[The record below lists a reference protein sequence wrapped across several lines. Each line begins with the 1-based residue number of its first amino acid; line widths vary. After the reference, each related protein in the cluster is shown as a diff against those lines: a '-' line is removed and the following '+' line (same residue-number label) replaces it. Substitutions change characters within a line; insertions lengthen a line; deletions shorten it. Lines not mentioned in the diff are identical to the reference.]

1 MSTGLEH
8 AAGQLQQKLGGAAL
22 EVGVVLGS
30 GLGGLVDE
38 LEHPVS
44 IAFGELPG
52 WPLPGVLGHQG
63 AFVAGRLAGRHVLV
77 QCGRYHLY
85 EGFSPAAVVR
95 PVRLMGNLGLRA
107 VLFTNA
113 AGAINRRL
121 VPGSLMLV
129 ADQINLT
136 ARNGLVGPA
145 EIGEV
150 RFPDM
155 SAPCDAGL
163 AELARRTAREQGIA
177 LEEGVYAGVT
187 GPNYE
192 TKAEIRM
199 LERMGADAVGMST
212 VLEVIAARALGLRC
226 LVISTITNLAAGLGG
241 APLNHRE
248 VLETGA
254 RARGTL
260 LSILAGVVAGA

>member
-1 MSTGLEH
+1 MTAGLDRAVE
-8 AAGQLQQKLGGAAL
+8 QLQERLGGAPA
-22 EVGVVLGS
+22 EIGVVLGS

-38 LEHPVS
+38 LEHPAS

-63 AFVAGRLAGRHVLV
+63 AFVSGRLAGRQVLV

-85 EGFSPAAVVR
+85 EGFSAAAVVR
-95 PVRLMGNLGLRA
+95 PVRLMARLGLRA
-107 VLFTNA
+107 ILFTNA

-121 VPGSLMLV
+121 EPGCLMLV
-129 ADQINLT
+129 SDQVNLT

-150 RFPDM
+150 RFPDL
-155 SAPCDAGL
+155 SAPGDPGL
-163 AELARRTAREQGIA
+163 AEAARRTAREHGIR
-177 LEEGVYAGVT
+177 LEEGVYAGVA
-187 GPNYE
+187 GPSYE

-212 VLEVIAARALGLRC
+212 VLEVIAARALGMRC
-226 LVISTITNLAAGLGG
+226 LAISTITNLAAGLGG
-241 APLNHRE
+241 GRLSHRE

-254 RARGTL
+254 RARGAL
-260 LSILAGVVAGA
+260 LPILAGVITAA